1 MDNIRSVDTLG
12 HEPESSSEFRMT
24 VDDDDEWLLPKQD
37 VGDEDKPEERMDL
50 ARPEGRRT
58 VLQCAR

>member
-12 HEPESSSEFRMT
+12 HEPESSSKFRMT
-24 VDDDDEWLLPKQD
+24 IDDDNEWLLPKQD
-37 VGDEDKPEERMDL
+37 VGDEDKPEEGMDL
-50 ARPEGRRT
+50 ARLEGRRT